1 MKSISNAQA
10 VQQFHVFL
18 HIKKG
23 LGEKTI
29 SAHMD
34 NIQLL
39 ANYSGKMILRISEN
53 ASLLPVDGII
63 IEEFRVHGM

>member
-39 ANYSGKMILRISEN
+39 ANYLGEDDLKNSEN
-53 ASLLPVDGII
+53 ASLLSVDGII
-63 IEEFRVHGM
+63 IEESWVHGM